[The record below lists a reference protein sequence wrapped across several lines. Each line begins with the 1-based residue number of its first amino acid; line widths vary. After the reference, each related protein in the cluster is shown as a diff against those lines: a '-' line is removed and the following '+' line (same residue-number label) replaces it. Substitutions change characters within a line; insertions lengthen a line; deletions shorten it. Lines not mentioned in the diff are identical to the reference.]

1 MSNIPSVETLM
12 KAGVHFG
19 HQKSK
24 WHPKMK
30 PFIYIEKNGVHIIN
44 LEQTQKLLEKA
55 LGFIEKT
62 VQNNGTVLFLGTKRQ
77 AQGLV
82 KEAALSCD
90 MPYVVTRWLGGT
102 LTNATS
108 VLGLAKKYR
117 KLKEDK
123 ASGKLDKFTKKEKLT
138 VTREIERLEDIV
150 GGISKL
156 ERIPN
161 VIFVVDVKHEKTAVQ
176 EAIRKGVPVVAICDS
191 NVNPDK
197 IDYPIPGND
206 DATKAI
212 ELFVKLVADKI
223 NEAKQAD
230 TTKNTKNK

>member
-1 MSNIPSVETLM
+1 M